1 MFKMKRLLPLLFSL
15 VLLFCSV
22 LPVQAQTV
30 SSGDA
35 LYANEFVSP
44 QMMSLSGSSNIS
56 VLSDNVALAAETEP
70 ILKLS
75 SFAVNPIKLNYNS
88 SFALL
93 EEGTTY
99 PSNSM
104 IFNYQGTFTLT
115 FLASIQDWEKPVVA
129 DGYINLPI
137 LLERADTE
145 NVAYHRAQISIVNVS
160 APDSV
165 SAGINPQ
172 SYGDSYKFLLRIGFN
187 GYEFTDDKVP
197 ISVTFNMSQ
206 NCLVASGN
214 YSGELSNIGYTATL
228 SDYTSY
234 ITMHESWDSKT
245 NTDINSGMTNIIN
258 MLGIVRDNII
268 TYGRAIE
275 DTINLCFT
283 NLFSNMQ
290 TLHNDLV
297 TNIGTIIDS
306 LGAFRS
312 EVLNYYNGMISNLST
327 WFTTL
332 FEKMDEDQEELINGY
347 DPGTGSAAKNEFDSS
362 AAELEAAEGDLFG
375 QTSYDQV
382 DYTQF
387 NSFFSIEAVAA
398 SMLFVK
404 SILES
409 LYGALGVFG
418 VPITIGLVLL
428 VFTRIIGFQN
438 FYSGGD

>member
-1 MFKMKRLLPLLFSL
+1 MLKIKRLLPLLFSL

-44 QMMSLSGSSNIS
+44 KMMSLSPVSTLSTEDYGISLTGTEDSNYGFDIPAASLYVSQYPNGSGYFGIAAGESVSGKFVFHQKINDIDISAFYNTIIEMYIDLSAISLNWDINTGDPVSNVQYTVTPFLIANGNIYS
-56 VLSDNVALAAETEP
+56 GVKNSDCIRFYLPEGIYGTFGVMFEVDYKFTNTNTSPVMLRNLRLDTPFYRIYGYLSEKSDSRYIREE
-70 ILKLS
+70 LK
-75 SFAVNPIKLNYNS
+75 AVNENMKGWFANVYNRILDTHNAMTS
-88 SFALL
+88 S
-93 EEGTTY
+93 
-99 PSNSM
+99 
-104 IFNYQGTFTLT
+104 
-115 FLASIQDWEKPVVA
+115 
-129 DGYINLPI
+129 
-137 LLERADTE
+137 
-145 NVAYHRAQISIVNVS
+145 
-160 APDSV
+160 
-165 SAGINPQ
+165 
-172 SYGDSYKFLLRIGFN
+172 
-187 GYEFTDDKVP
+187 
-197 ISVTFNMSQ
+197 
-206 NCLVASGN
+206 
-214 YSGELSNIGYTATL
+214 
-228 SDYTSY
+228 
-234 ITMHESWDSKT
+234 
-245 NTDINSGMTNIIN
+245 
-258 MLGIVRDNII
+258 
-268 TYGRAIE
+268 
-275 DTINLCFT
+275 
-283 NLFSNMQ
+283 
-290 TLHNDLV
+290 
-297 TNIGTIIDS
+297 
-306 LGAFRS
+306 
-312 EVLNYYNGMISNLST
+312 LST
-327 WFTTL
+327 WFQGVYDYVDLFRRETGEWLGNIYYKLIEHHNAMTANLTSWFTTL

-362 AAELEAAEGDLFG
+362 AAELEAAECDLFG